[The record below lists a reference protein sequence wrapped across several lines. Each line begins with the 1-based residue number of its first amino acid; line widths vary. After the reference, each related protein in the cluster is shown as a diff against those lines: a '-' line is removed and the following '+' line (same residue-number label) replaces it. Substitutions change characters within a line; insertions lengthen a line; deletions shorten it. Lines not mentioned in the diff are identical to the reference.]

1 MVPKKSRSCAV
12 RVIRQNA
19 ATPTPRIA
27 LRPTSWPALLAASS
41 GRLAPRCW
49 LVTTAPPVASAP
61 NSVMIS
67 WLIISTSDTPEIA
80 ASPTD
85 DTITVSAMPTR
96 ISSICS
102 MMSGQSSV
110 SSWRL
115 VNSLSFFIFTIH
127 LTFPVSSIA
136 QKKPPRNAG
145 DNTKASPFRGGGRA
159 ERRSVGLWPS
169 ALPAAFFAAGSGQS
183 PSGRSAA
190 SSPDRGAF
198 LRELRPRRFFT
209 HTAALRSGRAWRPCW
224 RDNSRRTRRWPY

>member
-1 MVPKKSRSCAV
+1 MGTPGMSSWQALMPMMLAGLWSGARGLHSSIACMTSSVMVPKKSRSCAV
-12 RVIRQNA
+12 RVMRQNA

-27 LRPTSWPALLAASS
+27 LKPTSWPALLAASS

-115 VNSLSFFIFTIH
+115 VNSLSFFILQYIS
-127 LTFPVSSIA
+127 LS
-136 QKKPPRNAG
+136 Q
-145 DNTKASPFRGGGRA
+145 
-159 ERRSVGLWPS
+159 
-169 ALPAAFFAAGSGQS
+169 
-183 PSGRSAA
+183 
-190 SSPDRGAF
+190 
-198 LRELRPRRFFT
+198 
-209 HTAALRSGRAWRPCW
+209 C
-224 RDNSRRTRRWPY
+224 

>member
-12 RVIRQNA
+12 RLIRQNT

-27 LRPTSWPALLAASS
+27 LRPTSWPALLAASP

-145 DNTKASPFRGGGRA
+145 DKKAFPRGGKAKGIY
-159 ERRSVGLWPS
+159 SY
-169 ALPAAFFAAGSGQS
+169 
-183 PSGRSAA
+183 RSASIG
-190 SSPDRGAF
+190 SS
-198 LRELRPRRFFT
+198 L
-209 HTAALRSGRAWRPCW
+209 AALLAG
-224 RDNSRRTRRWPY
+224 

>member
-1 MVPKKSRSCAV
+1 MTSSVIVPKKSRSCAV
-12 RVIRQNA
+12 RVMRQNA

-115 VNSLSFFIFTIH
+115 VNSLSFFIFTMH
-127 LTFPVSSIA
+127 LTFPASSIA

-145 DNTKASPFRGGGRA
+145 DKKASPRGKLSPKVTDAGRA
-159 ERRSVGLWPS
+159 CHGFP
-169 ALPAAFFAAGSGQS
+169 FTGQ
-183 PSGRSAA
+183 RCK
-190 SSPDRGAF
+190 
-198 LRELRPRRFFT
+198 LRP
-209 HTAALRSGRAWRPCW
+209 HPALRGHLQS
-224 RDNSRRTRRWPY
+224 SR

>member
-12 RVIRQNA
+12 RVMRQNA

-127 LTFPVSSIA
+127 LTFPVLSIA

-145 DNTKASPFRGGGRA
+145 DKKASPRGKAKGIY
-159 ERRSVGLWPS
+159 SY
-169 ALPAAFFAAGSGQS
+169 
-183 PSGRSAA
+183 RSASIG
-190 SSPDRGAF
+190 SS
-198 LRELRPRRFFT
+198 L
-209 HTAALRSGRAWRPCW
+209 AALLAG
-224 RDNSRRTRRWPY
+224 

>member
-1 MVPKKSRSCAV
+1 MTSSVMVPKKSRSCTV

-27 LRPTSWPALLAASS
+27 LRPTSWPALLTASS

-115 VNSLSFFIFTIH
+115 VNSLSFCIFTIH

-145 DNTKASPFRGGGRA
+145 DKKVPRGGKA
-159 ERRSVGLWPS
+159 KAIYSY
-169 ALPAAFFAAGSGQS
+169 
-183 PSGRSAA
+183 RSASIG
-190 SSPDRGAF
+190 SS
-198 LRELRPRRFFT
+198 L
-209 HTAALRSGRAWRPCW
+209 AALLAG
-224 RDNSRRTRRWPY
+224 

>member
-1 MVPKKSRSCAV
+1 MTSSVMVPKKSRSCAV
-12 RVIRQNA
+12 RVMRQNA

-27 LRPTSWPALLAASS
+27 LRPTSWPALLAAST

-61 NSVMIS
+61 NSVM
-67 WLIISTSDTPEIA
+67 ISTSDTPEIA

-145 DNTKASPFRGGGRA
+145 DKKASPSGGSCH
-159 ERRSVGLWPS
+159 RR
-169 ALPAAFFAAGSGQS
+169 
-183 PSGRSAA
+183 
-190 SSPDRGAF
+190 
-198 LRELRPRRFFT
+198 
-209 HTAALRSGRAWRPCW
+209 
-224 RDNSRRTRRWPY
+224 

>member
-1 MVPKKSRSCAV
+1 MTSSVMVPKKKPQLRRAGDKAE
-12 RVIRQNA
+12 RRHTDAEDRAQA
-19 ATPTPRIA
+19 HKLARAFWRHPRGV
-27 LRPTSWPALLAASS
+27 WP
-41 GRLAPRCW
+41 PRCW

-115 VNSLSFFIFTIH
+115 VNSLSFFNFYNASH
-127 LTFPVSSIA
+127 FPSIEYSTKKAPA
-136 QKKPPRNAG
+136 QCGGQKRL
-145 DNTKASPFRGGGRA
+145 SPEGGR
-159 ERRSVGLWPS
+159 
-169 ALPAAFFAAGSGQS
+169 
-183 PSGRSAA
+183 
-190 SSPDRGAF
+190 
-198 LRELRPRRFFT
+198 LRVFT
-209 HTAALRSGRAWRPCW
+209 HTAALRSGQAWRPCW